1 MNGKISL
8 RNNLEI
14 HFKSLIKLLN
24 MKTLKVTMG
33 TMFLIN
39 NIQNVHTQMN
49 TVNILFID
57 HVRGAV
63 APARLEVGKIIP
75 P

>member
-1 MNGKISL
+1 
-8 RNNLEI
+8 
-14 HFKSLIKLLN
+14 

>member
-57 HVRGAV
+57 HARGAV
-63 APARLEVGKIIP
+63 GSI
-75 P
+75 